1 MTFLLQISFDHA
13 QDKKKAA
20 HQTARLSLAMI
31 IIPRIISLVVGQN
44 KFSLLSPFAE
54 GNAAEATIITHARK
68 NKLGEV
74 LF

>member
-1 MTFLLQISFDHA
+1 MLRI
-13 QDKKKAA
+13 KKKAA

-31 IIPRIISLVVGQN
+31 IIPRIISLVVGA
-44 KFSLLSPFAE
+44 KISIHFFSPLVE

-68 NKLGEV
+68 NKLFAG